1 MRMGSRRG
9 TASGTRARSAGGL
22 GSGPSRSLE
31 AGAVPGPGARVAQ
44 PVMSARPASASASP
58 VCCAPS
64 FHRPSHAMSN
74 FVFPPAEIP
83 SAAVRGTDARYA
95 VRRIF
100 CVGRNYAD
108 HAREMGA
115 DPTREPPFYFT
126 TPATALTASGATVP
140 YPSATSNYHYEMELV
155 LALGAPVFK
164 VTPEAAVAAIWGYA
178 AGLDM
183 TRRDLQA
190 AAKAAGKPWD
200 TAKGFDQSAILGD
213 IARVSEIG
221 RLDKGAITLAVNGV
235 EKQRGDLADMIWSAA
250 EIVFNLSLL
259 FHVPPGT
266 QIYTG
271 TPAGVGAVV
280 PGDVITGHIEGLGDI
295 SLTVGQPE

>member
-1 MRMGSRRG
+1 
-9 TASGTRARSAGGL
+9 
-22 GSGPSRSLE
+22 
-31 AGAVPGPGARVAQ
+31 
-44 PVMSARPASASASP
+44 
-58 VCCAPS
+58 
-64 FHRPSHAMSN
+64 MSN

-95 VRRIF
+95 VRRIY

-126 TPATALTASGATVP
+126 KPATALTSSGSTVP
-140 YPSATSNYHYEMELV
+140 YPTETANYHYEMELV
-155 LALGAPVFK
+155 IAIGAPVFK
-164 VTPEAAVAAIWGYA
+164 LRPEAARAAIWGYA
-178 AGLDM
+178 PGLDM

-213 IARVSEIG
+213 IVRVADVGLLE
-221 RLDKGAITLAVNGV
+221 KGAITLAVNGV
-235 EKQRGDLADMIWSAA
+235 EKQHGDLADMIWNQA
-250 EIVFNLSLL
+250 EIVSNLSHL
-259 FHVPPGT
+259 FRLYPGDL
-266 QIYTG
+266 IYTG

-280 PGDVITGHIEGLGDI
+280 AGDVLTGRIEGLGEI
-295 SLTVGQPE
+295 TLTVAPAE

>member
-1 MRMGSRRG
+1 
-9 TASGTRARSAGGL
+9 
-22 GSGPSRSLE
+22 
-31 AGAVPGPGARVAQ
+31 
-44 PVMSARPASASASP
+44 
-58 VCCAPS
+58 
-64 FHRPSHAMSN
+64 MSN

-95 VRRIF
+95 VSRIF

-126 TPATALTASGATVP
+126 KPASALTPSGSTVP
-140 YPSATSNYHYEMELV
+140 YPTETKNYHYEMELV
-155 LALGAPVFK
+155 LAIGAPVFK

-178 AGLDM
+178 TGLDM

-190 AAKAAGKPWD
+190 VAKAAGRPWD

-213 IARVSEIG
+213 IVRVADVG
-221 RLDKGAITLAVNGV
+221 RLDKGAITLAVTGV
-235 EKQRGDLADMIWSAA
+235 EKQRGDLADMIWSQA
-250 EIVFNLSLL
+250 EIVSNLSHLYHL
-259 FHVPPGT
+259 HPGDL
-266 QIYTG
+266 IYTG

-280 PGDVITGHIEGLGDI
+280 AGDVLVGRIEGLGEI
-295 SLTVGQPE
+295 QLTVGPAE

>member
-1 MRMGSRRG
+1 
-9 TASGTRARSAGGL
+9 
-22 GSGPSRSLE
+22 
-31 AGAVPGPGARVAQ
+31 
-44 PVMSARPASASASP
+44 
-58 VCCAPS
+58 
-64 FHRPSHAMSN
+64 MSN

-126 TPATALTASGATVP
+126 KPATALVSSVAPSGATVP
-140 YPSATSNYHYEMELV
+140 YPTQTSNYHYEMELV
-155 LALGAPVFK
+155 LAIGAPVFK
-164 VTPEAAVAAIWGYA
+164 VSPEAAVAAIWGYA
-178 AGLDM
+178 TGLDM

-213 IARVSEIG
+213 IVRRSELG
-221 RLDKGAITLAVNGV
+221 TLDKGAITLAVNGV
-235 EKQRGDLADMIWSAA
+235 EKQRGDLADMIWNQA
-250 EIVFNLSLL
+250 EIVSNLSHLYHL
-259 FHVPPGT
+259 HPGDL
-266 QIYTG
+266 IYTG

-280 PGDVITGHIEGLGDI
+280 AGDVLAGRIEGLGEI
-295 SLTVGQPE
+295 HLTVGPAE

>member
-1 MRMGSRRG
+1 
-9 TASGTRARSAGGL
+9 
-22 GSGPSRSLE
+22 
-31 AGAVPGPGARVAQ
+31 
-44 PVMSARPASASASP
+44 
-58 VCCAPS
+58 
-64 FHRPSHAMSN
+64 MSN

-95 VRRIF
+95 VSRIF

-126 TPATALTASGATVP
+126 KPATALTPSGSTVP
-140 YPSATSNYHYEMELV
+140 YPTETRNYHYEMELV
-155 LALGAPVFK
+155 LAIGAPVFK

-190 AAKAAGKPWD
+190 VAKAAGRPWD

-213 IARVSEIG
+213 IVRKSELG
-221 RLDKGAITLAVNGV
+221 ALDKGAITLAVNSV
-235 EKQRGDLADMIWSAA
+235 EKQHGDLADMIWNQA
-250 EIVFNLSLL
+250 EIVSNLSHLYHL
-259 FHVPPGT
+259 HPGDL
-266 QIYTG
+266 IYTG

-280 PGDVITGHIEGLGDI
+280 AGDVIVGRIEGLGEI
-295 SLTVGQPE
+295 MLTIGPAE

>member
-1 MRMGSRRG
+1 
-9 TASGTRARSAGGL
+9 
-22 GSGPSRSLE
+22 
-31 AGAVPGPGARVAQ
+31 
-44 PVMSARPASASASP
+44 
-58 VCCAPS
+58 
-64 FHRPSHAMSN
+64 MSN

-83 SAAVRGTDARYA
+83 SAAVRGSDARYA
-95 VRRIF
+95 VSRIF

-108 HAREMGA
+108 HALEMGV

-126 TPATALTASGATVP
+126 KPASALTPSGSTVP
-140 YPSATSNYHYEMELV
+140 YPTETKNYHYEMELV

-200 TAKGFDQSAILGD
+200 TAKGFDQSAILG
-213 IARVSEIG
+213 EIVRKSDLG
-221 RLDKGAITLAVNGV
+221 VLDKGAITLSVNGV
-235 EKQRGDLADMIWSAA
+235 EKQHGDLADMIWSQA
-250 EIVFNLSLL
+250 EIVSNLSHLYHL
-259 FHVPPGT
+259 HPGDL
-266 QIYTG
+266 IYTG

-280 PGDVITGHIEGLGDI
+280 AGDVLVGRIAGLGEI
-295 SLTVGQPE
+295 SLTIGPAE

>member
-1 MRMGSRRG
+1 
-9 TASGTRARSAGGL
+9 
-22 GSGPSRSLE
+22 
-31 AGAVPGPGARVAQ
+31 
-44 PVMSARPASASASP
+44 
-58 VCCAPS
+58 
-64 FHRPSHAMSN
+64 MSN

-83 SAAVRGTDARYA
+83 SAAVRGTEARYA
-95 VRRIF
+95 VSRIF

-126 TPATALTASGATVP
+126 KPATALTPSGSTVP
-140 YPSATSNYHYEMELV
+140 YPTETRNYHYEIELV
-155 LALGAPVFK
+155 LAIGAPVFK
-164 VTPEAAVAAIWGYA
+164 AGPEAAKAAIWGYA

-213 IARVSEIG
+213 IVRVADIG
-221 RLDKGAITLAVNGV
+221 LLEKGAITLAVNGV
-235 EKQRGDLADMIWSAA
+235 QKQHGDLADMIWNQA
-250 EIVFNLSLL
+250 EIVANLSHL
-259 FHVPPGT
+259 FHLRPGDLV
-266 QIYTG
+266 YTG

-280 PGDVITGHIEGLGDI
+280 EGDVLLGRIEGLGEI
-295 SLTVGQPE
+295 SLTIGPAA

>member
-1 MRMGSRRG
+1 
-9 TASGTRARSAGGL
+9 
-22 GSGPSRSLE
+22 
-31 AGAVPGPGARVAQ
+31 
-44 PVMSARPASASASP
+44 
-58 VCCAPS
+58 
-64 FHRPSHAMSN
+64 MSN

-95 VRRIF
+95 VSRIF

-126 TPATALTASGATVP
+126 KPATALTPSGSTVP
-140 YPSATSNYHYEMELV
+140 YPTETKNYHYEMELV
-155 LALGAPVFK
+155 LAIGAPVFK
-164 VTPEAAVAAIWGYA
+164 VSPEAAVAAIWGYA

-200 TAKGFDQSAILGD
+200 TAKGFDQSAILSD
-213 IARVSEIG
+213 IVRRSELG
-221 RLDKGAITLAVNGV
+221 CLEKGAITLAVNGV
-235 EKQRGDLADMIWSAA
+235 EKQHGDLADMIWNQA
-250 EIVFNLSLL
+250 EIVSNLSHLYHL
-259 FHVPPGT
+259 HPGDL
-266 QIYTG
+266 IYTG

-280 PGDVITGHIEGLGDI
+280 AGDVLVGRIEGLGEI
-295 SLTVGQPE
+295 HLTVGPAE

>member
-1 MRMGSRRG
+1 
-9 TASGTRARSAGGL
+9 
-22 GSGPSRSLE
+22 
-31 AGAVPGPGARVAQ
+31 
-44 PVMSARPASASASP
+44 
-58 VCCAPS
+58 
-64 FHRPSHAMSN
+64 MSN

-95 VRRIF
+95 VSRIF

-126 TPATALTASGATVP
+126 KPATALTPSGSTVP
-140 YPSATSNYHYEMELV
+140 YPTETRNYHYEMELV
-155 LALGAPVFK
+155 LAIGAPVFK

-190 AAKAAGKPWD
+190 VAKAAGRPWD

-213 IARVSEIG
+213 IVRKSELG
-221 RLDKGAITLAVNGV
+221 ALDKGAITLAVNSV
-235 EKQRGDLADMIWSAA
+235 EKQRGDLAEMIWNQA
-250 EIVFNLSLL
+250 EIVSNLSHLYHL
-259 FHVPPGT
+259 HPGDL
-266 QIYTG
+266 IYTG

-280 PGDVITGHIEGLGDI
+280 AGDVIVGRIEGLGEI
-295 SLTVGQPE
+295 TLTIGPAE

>member
-1 MRMGSRRG
+1 
-9 TASGTRARSAGGL
+9 
-22 GSGPSRSLE
+22 
-31 AGAVPGPGARVAQ
+31 
-44 PVMSARPASASASP
+44 
-58 VCCAPS
+58 
-64 FHRPSHAMSN
+64 MSN

-108 HAREMGA
+108 HAREMGS

-126 TPATALTASGATVP
+126 KPATALTPSGNTVP
-140 YPSATSNYHYEMELV
+140 YPTETRNYHYEMELV
-155 LALGAPVFK
+155 LAIGAPVFK

-183 TRRDLQA
+183 TRRDLQSE
-190 AAKAAGKPWD
+190 AKAAGRPWD
-200 TAKGFDQSAILGD
+200 TAKGFDQSAILGE
-213 IARVSEIG
+213 IVRVSDVG

-235 EKQRGDLADMIWSAA
+235 QKQHGDLADMIWHQA
-250 EIVFNLSLL
+250 EIVSNLSHLYRL
-259 FHVPPGT
+259 HPGDL
-266 QIYTG
+266 IYTG

-280 PGDVITGHIEGLGDI
+280 PGDVLTGRIEGLGEI
-295 SLTVGQPE
+295 TLTVGEPE

>member
-1 MRMGSRRG
+1 
-9 TASGTRARSAGGL
+9 
-22 GSGPSRSLE
+22 
-31 AGAVPGPGARVAQ
+31 
-44 PVMSARPASASASP
+44 
-58 VCCAPS
+58 
-64 FHRPSHAMSN
+64 MSN

-108 HAREMGA
+108 HAREMGS

-126 TPATALTASGATVP
+126 KPATALTPSGSTVP
-140 YPSATSNYHYEMELV
+140 YPTETRNYHYEMELV
-155 LALGAPVFK
+155 LAIGAPVFK

-183 TRRDLQA
+183 TRRDLQSE
-190 AAKAAGKPWD
+190 AKAAGRPWD
-200 TAKGFDQSAILGD
+200 TAKGFDQSAILGE
-213 IARVSEIG
+213 IVRVSDVG

-235 EKQRGDLADMIWSAA
+235 QKQHGDLADMIWHQA
-250 EIVFNLSLL
+250 EIVSNLSHLYRL
-259 FHVPPGT
+259 HPGDL
-266 QIYTG
+266 IYTG

-280 PGDVITGHIEGLGDI
+280 PGDVLTGRIEGLGEI
-295 SLTVGQPE
+295 TLTVGQPE

>member
-1 MRMGSRRG
+1 
-9 TASGTRARSAGGL
+9 
-22 GSGPSRSLE
+22 
-31 AGAVPGPGARVAQ
+31 
-44 PVMSARPASASASP
+44 
-58 VCCAPS
+58 
-64 FHRPSHAMSN
+64 MSN

-83 SAAVRGTDARYA
+83 SAAVRGSDARYA
-95 VRRIF
+95 VSRIF

-126 TPATALTASGATVP
+126 KPASALTPSGATVP
-140 YPSATSNYHYEMELV
+140 YPTETKNYHYEMELV
-155 LALGAPVFK
+155 IAIGAPVFK
-164 VTPEAAVAAIWGYA
+164 VTPEAAKAAIWGYA

-190 AAKAAGKPWD
+190 TAKAGGKPWD
-200 TAKGFDQSAILGD
+200 TAKGFDQSAILAD
-213 IARVSEIG
+213 IARVSDVGLLE
-221 RLDKGAITLAVNGV
+221 KGAITLAVNGI
-235 EKQRGDLADMIWSAA
+235 EKQRGNLADMIWSQA
-250 EIVFNLSLL
+250 EIVSNLSHLYRL
-259 FHVPPGT
+259 HPGDL
-266 QIYTG
+266 IYTG

>member
-1 MRMGSRRG
+1 
-9 TASGTRARSAGGL
+9 
-22 GSGPSRSLE
+22 
-31 AGAVPGPGARVAQ
+31 
-44 PVMSARPASASASP
+44 
-58 VCCAPS
+58 
-64 FHRPSHAMSN
+64 MSN

-83 SAAVRGTDARYA
+83 SAAVRGADARYA

-126 TPATALTASGATVP
+126 KPATALTPSGATVP
-140 YPSATSNYHYEMELV
+140 YPTQTSNYHYEMELV
-155 LALGAPVFK
+155 IAIGAPVFK
-164 VTPEAAVAAIWGYA
+164 VTPDAARAAIWGYA

-213 IARVSEIG
+213 IVRVSEVG
-221 RLDKGAITLAVNGV
+221 LLERGAITLSVNGV
-235 EKQRGDLADMIWSAA
+235 EKQRGDLADMIWRQA
-250 EIVFNLSLL
+250 EIVSNLSQLYHL
-259 FHVPPGT
+259 HPGDL
-266 QIYTG
+266 IYTG

-280 PGDVITGHIEGLGDI
+280 PGDVLQGHIDGVGEI
-295 SLTVGQPE
+295 SLTIGPAE